1 MDILTFYLVIPLLTI
16 AALFLNK
23 DKKYVRLVSI
33 AGMGL
38 QVILSVL
45 LIFLYISGHG
55 PVNREEM
62 MFTRD
67 ILWFRSL
74 NIHYAVGVD
83 WLSVAMLALTSVV
96 VLSGILMAREVGFRT
111 REFYLMYILSVTGA
125 NGFLISTDLFSM
137 FFFLG
142 ILIVSM
148 FFHFGIWGRGVKKSA
163 SLVLTILLMGGYA
176 ILLVGILG
184 IYMNSV
190 PDGNHRTFNITEIS
204 NYLIPGKAQLVFFP
218 MVFGG
223 FAILAGIFPFHIIL
237 PQNLNS
243 SPAPVSVLYTGVLM
257 KLGAYG
263 ILRVAIYL
271 MPYAAAELS
280 WLFMILAA
288 ITVIYGITVLIQKK
302 GLKNKHAFISVI
314 FSGLVLFAIM
324 TLNKTA
330 INVAV
335 VLMIIHGIADVL
347 IYHLINRKYDTV

>member
-16 AALFLNK
+16 AALFLNG

-38 QVILSVL
+38 QVTLSVL
-45 LIFLYISGHG
+45 LIFLYISGYN
-55 PVNREEM
+55 PANRDEV

-67 ILWFRSL
+67 VLWFRSL
-74 NIHYAVGVD
+74 NIHYAVGAD
-83 WLSVAMLALTSVV
+83 WLSVSLLTLTSLVA
-96 VLSGILMAREVGFRT
+96 LAGILLACKIEYRT
-111 REFYLMYILSVTGA
+111 RELYLIYILSVTGA

-137 FFFLG
+137 FLFLG

-148 FFHFGIWGRGVKKSA
+148 FFHFGIWGRGVKKYS
-163 SLVLTILLMGGYA
+163 SLVLTISMMGGYA
-176 ILLVGILG
+176 ILLAGILG

-190 PDGNHRTFNITEIS
+190 PDGNHPTFNITEIS

-237 PQNLNS
+237 PQNLNL
-243 SPAPVSVLYTGVLM
+243 SPASVSVLYTGVLM

-288 ITVIYGITVLIQKK
+288 ITVIYGITGLILKK
-302 GLKNKHAFISVI
+302 DKRDKHAFTSII

-330 INVAV
+330 INVAI
-335 VLMIIHGIADVL
+335 VLMIIHGIADL
-347 IYHLINRKYDTV
+347 FIYHLINRKYDTV